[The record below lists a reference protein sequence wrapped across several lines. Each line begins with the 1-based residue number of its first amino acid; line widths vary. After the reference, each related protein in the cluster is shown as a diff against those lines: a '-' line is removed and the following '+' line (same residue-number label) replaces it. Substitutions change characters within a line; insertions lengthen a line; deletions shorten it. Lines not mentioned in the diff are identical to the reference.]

1 MSAPSREVSTAV
13 NGLLL
18 LGVGALF
25 VGIPAV
31 VIGLF
36 QSPRV
41 AMAGAGYA
49 VLGTLSALSARSL
62 HRRLNVRFGIV
73 VVLVFLAVMALRFAF
88 YPVQFPLAL
97 IEGVLALLAF
107 VSLLQLT
114 SLLRL
119 TSADPSS
126 HE

>member
-1 MSAPSREVSTAV
+1 MTAPSREVSTAV

-18 LGVGALF
+18 LGVGAIF

-41 AMAGAGYA
+41 AMAGVGYA
-49 VLGTLSALSARSL
+49 VLGTFSALSARAL
-62 HRRLNVRFGIV
+62 HRRLNVRFGIA
-73 VVLVFLAVMALRFAF
+73 VVLVFLGAMALRFAF

-97 IEGVLALLAF
+97 IEGVLGLLAF

-119 TSADPSS
+119 TSADSSS

>member
-1 MSAPSREVSTAV
+1 
-13 NGLLL
+13 
-18 LGVGALF
+18 
-25 VGIPAV
+25 
-31 VIGLF
+31 
-36 QSPRV
+36 
-41 AMAGAGYA
+41 MAGVGYA
-49 VLGTLSALSARSL
+49 VLGTFSAVSARAL

-73 VVLVFLAVMALRFAF
+73 VVLVFLGAMALRFAF

-97 IEGVLALLAF
+97 IEGVLGLLAF

-119 TSADPSS
+119 TSADSSS

>member
-1 MSAPSREVSTAV
+1 MTAPSREVSTAV
-13 NGLLL
+13 NGLLV
-18 LGVGALF
+18 LGVGAIF

-49 VLGTLSALSARSL
+49 VLGTFSALSARAL

-73 VVLVFLAVMALRFAF
+73 VVLLFLGAMALRFAF
-88 YPVQFPLAL
+88 YPVLFPLAL
-97 IEGVLALLAF
+97 IEGVLGLLAF

-119 TSADPSS
+119 TSADSSS

>member
-1 MSAPSREVSTAV
+1 MTAQSREVSTAV

-41 AMAGAGYA
+41 AMAGVGYA
-49 VLGTLSALSARSL
+49 VLGTLSTLSARSL

-97 IEGVLALLAF
+97 IEGVLGLLAF

-119 TSADPSS
+119 TSADSSS